1 MKFSEAE
8 KALKAGKKIKLPK
21 WEKAYWYMNQDG
33 ELINHF
39 EEGEELPTIA
49 LFPRDMIWVTRD
61 DWEIVHEDE
70 PKNVNEPAGEMKKL
84 RNFGWAIAAL
94 KKGKKV
100 ARKNW
105 NGKGMLKNS
114 KIHPRLAFEHCGL
127 FVDSDLAYTL
137 SAEYAEEQEKKAQE
151 LLEKQNTEKEDET
164 DDSNTDKGNG
174 AAGGN
179 AAQAR
184 QQSGSAD

>member
-105 NGKGMLKNS
+105 NGKGMFLF
-114 KIHPRLAFEHCGL
+114 LAHSM
-127 FVDSDLAYTL
+127 DITTDADLSCVKDLEGDLVSPSIVMKTADDRFCVGWLASQTDML
-137 SAEYAEEQEKKAQE
+137 AEDWMIVE
-151 LLEKQNTEKEDET
+151 
-164 DDSNTDKGNG
+164 
-174 AAGGN
+174 
-179 AAQAR
+179 
-184 QQSGSAD
+184 

>member
-61 DWEIVHEDE
+61 DWEIVHEGE
-70 PKNVNEPAGEMKKL
+70 PKNVNEPTGEMKKL

-94 KKGKKV
+94 KRGEKVSRKG
-100 ARKNW
+100 W
-105 NGKGMLKNS
+105 NGKKQYIQLASGISYATSDGKIVNCEHDAIGNQAIAFVGTSGVQMGWLASQADML
-114 KIHPRLAFEHCGL
+114 
-127 FVDSDLAYTL
+127 
-137 SAEYAEEQEKKAQE
+137 AEDWTYAEV
-151 LLEKQNTEKEDET
+151 
-164 DDSNTDKGNG
+164 
-174 AAGGN
+174 
-179 AAQAR
+179 
-184 QQSGSAD
+184 

>member
-39 EEGEELPTIA
+39 EGGEELPTIA

-105 NGKGMLKNS
+105 NGKGMFLFLAHSMDITTDADLSCVKDLEGDLVS
-114 KIHPRLAFEHCGL
+114 PSIVCLLYTSPSPR
-127 FVDSDLAYTL
+127 DS
-137 SAEYAEEQEKKAQE
+137 
-151 LLEKQNTEKEDET
+151 
-164 DDSNTDKGNG
+164 
-174 AAGGN
+174 
-179 AAQAR
+179 
-184 QQSGSAD
+184 

>member
-61 DWEIVHEDE
+61 DWEIVQEDE
-70 PKNVNEPAGEMKKL
+70 PKNVNKPMSEMKKL

-94 KKGKKV
+94 KRGEKVSRKG
-100 ARKNW
+100 W
-105 NGKGMLKNS
+105 NGKKQYIQLASGISYVTSDGKIVNCEHDAIGNQAIAFVGTSGVQMGWLASQADML
-114 KIHPRLAFEHCGL
+114 
-127 FVDSDLAYTL
+127 
-137 SAEYAEEQEKKAQE
+137 AEDWTYAEV
-151 LLEKQNTEKEDET
+151 
-164 DDSNTDKGNG
+164 
-174 AAGGN
+174 
-179 AAQAR
+179 
-184 QQSGSAD
+184 

>member
-39 EEGEELPTIA
+39 EGGEELPTIA

-105 NGKGMLKNS
+105 NGKGM
-114 KIHPRLAFEHCGL
+114 
-127 FVDSDLAYTL
+127 FVYLVPTASYP
-137 SAEYAEEQEKKAQE
+137 AQ
-151 LLEKQNTEKEDET
+151 T
-164 DDSNTDKGNG
+164 G
-174 AAGGN
+174 AAKRFYGEGAMVPYN
-179 AAQAR
+179 PYLAIKNVDDTVSTWVPSINDVLAN
-184 QQSGSAD
+184 DWIILEND

>member
-21 WEKAYWYMNQDG
+21 WEKAYWYMNQDD

-39 EEGEELPTIA
+39 EEGKELPTIA

-100 ARKNW
+100 ARKNG
-105 NGKGMLKNS
+105 NGKG
-114 KIHPRLAFEHCGL
+114 
-127 FVDSDLAYTL
+127 TL
-137 SAEYAEEQEKKAQE
+137 SDERYIRNKRISRV
-151 LLEKQNTEKEDET
+151 LVFTEMIVILAIYTIIRNIYFLSIASTSMFAVSFMMLIPKIC
-164 DDSNTDKGNG
+164 
-174 AAGGN
+174 
-179 AAQAR
+179 QAR
-184 QQSGSAD
+184 RVRYE

>member
-49 LFPRDMIWVTRD
+49 LFPRDMIWVNRD

-100 ARKNW
+100 AVRTGTVRVCSSSW
-105 NGKGMLKNS
+105 RTAWIL
-114 KIHPRLAFEHCGL
+114 PLTLTFLA
-127 FVDSDLAYTL
+127 
-137 SAEYAEEQEKKAQE
+137 
-151 LLEKQNTEKEDET
+151 
-164 DDSNTDKGNG
+164 
-174 AAGGN
+174 
-179 AAQAR
+179 
-184 QQSGSAD
+184 

>member
-61 DWEIVHEDE
+61 DWEIVHEGE
-70 PKNVNEPAGEMKKL
+70 PKNVNEPTGEMKKL

-94 KKGKKV
+94 KRGEKVSRKG
-100 ARKNW
+100 W
-105 NGKGMLKNS
+105 NGKKQY
-114 KIHPRLAFEHCGL
+114 IQLA
-127 FVDSDLAYTL
+127 SWR
-137 SAEYAEEQEKKAQE
+137 
-151 LLEKQNTEKEDET
+151 KQDCTF
-164 DDSNTDKGNG
+164 
-174 AAGGN
+174 
-179 AAQAR
+179 
-184 QQSGSAD
+184 

>member
-21 WEKAYWYMNQDG
+21 WENAYWYMNQDG

-39 EEGEELPTIA
+39 EEGAELPTIA

-61 DWEIVHEDE
+61 DWEIVQEGE

-94 KKGKKV
+94 KDGKKV
-100 ARKNW
+100 ARQNW
-105 NGKGMLKNS
+105 NGKGNS
-114 KIHPRLAFEHCGL
+114 SSRFEPL
-127 FVDSDLAYTL
+127 
-137 SAEYAEEQEKKAQE
+137 
-151 LLEKQNTEKEDET
+151 
-164 DDSNTDKGNG
+164 
-174 AAGGN
+174 
-179 AAQAR
+179 R
-184 QQSGSAD
+184 Q